1 MNAPDPALAR
11 IGLSPERA
19 AAWQSELQPG
29 ERLARVVAQH
39 RNGWRVDDGH
49 GEFAAGAPA
58 ALSRPGGDPSRRP
71 AVGDFVV
78 LGPELPPMI
87 ARVLPRRGAIRR
99 LAAGD
104 RPIEQIIAAN
114 VDRVFIV
121 TGLDEDWNP
130 RRIERYLVLARN
142 AAADPVVVLTKL
154 DTAVHGAARVR
165 ETQSLLGPE
174 VPVLAVDARD
184 PAAAARL
191 APFLPPGTT
200 AVLVGSSGAGKST
213 LTNTLLGEARQRTAE
228 VRRRDGRGRHTTT
241 HRALIRLPT
250 GACLIDT
257 PGMRELKLTGDVDLD
272 ETVFDDIARLAER
285 CRFRDCRHEREPG
298 CAVRDAIEAG
308 RLPRPRWEH
317 YVKLRAER
325 EAAAEAARARAT
337 ARHERS
343 PDPARP
349 RRRLPPSRP

>member
-1 MNAPDPALAR
+1 VTAPDPALVR

-19 AAWQSELQPG
+19 AAWQSELRPG

-49 GEFAAGAPA
+49 GEFLAGAPA

-78 LGPELPPMI
+78 LGPQLPPTI
-87 ARVLPRRGAIRR
+87 LRVLPRRGAIRR

-104 RPIEQIIAAN
+104 RQVEQIIAAN
-114 VDRVFIV
+114 VDRVLIV

-142 AAADPVVVLTKL
+142 AGADPVVVLTKL
-154 DTAVHGAARVR
+154 DTAVHGAARVL

-174 VPVLAVDARD
+174 VPVLAVNAKD
-184 PAAAARL
+184 PATAARL

-241 HRALIRLPT
+241 HRALLRLPG

-257 PGMRELKLTGDVDLD
+257 PGMRELKLTGDEDLD
-272 ETVFDDIARLAER
+272 ETVFDDLARLAEG

-308 RLPRPRWEH
+308 RLPLARWQH

-337 ARHERS
+337 ARRPRS
-343 PDPARP
+343 PDPPRP
-349 RRRLPPSRP
+349 RRRPLPSRS